1 MTRWYNPGMRIS
13 AKFTYEDLQLIPPD
27 RNRYE
32 IIDGELLVSPS
43 PDTLH
48 QTILLNLAGELR
60 LHVRKHRLGRV
71 FVALYD
77 VVFSS
82 STVLEPDVMFVSHAR
97 LNIIGKK
104 NLSSAPDLAVEVL
117 SESTAQVD
125 REVKSKQY
133 ARHGVPELW
142 LIDPESQMVEMFR
155 LEQGEYELATRLTFG
170 QALISSLFPGWT
182 LPVASLWEP

>member
-117 SESTAQVD
+117 SASTAQVD
-125 REVKSKQY
+125 REGKSKQY

-142 LIDPESQMVEMFR
+142 LIDPESQTVEMFR

-170 QALISSLFPGWT
+170 QALISS
-182 LPVASLWEP
+182 